1 MKLYYAQAT
10 CSLAVHMALREAGL
24 SFTLSKYDMKSGLL
38 DDGRRLLEVNPKGFV
53 PVLELDGGERLTEV
67 SVVLQYIAKQNPASG
82 LLPPAGSLARY
93 RVQEWLNFI
102 ATEIHKAHWPIFH
115 DGAEL
120 EVQKAHEKLARNYAW
135 VEEQLGEK
143 LYLTGEQ
150 CTVADLYL
158 GVTLN
163 WARAAKIDLARWPG
177 LVALRDRV
185 RARPAVQA
193 AMEAEGL
200 IKKKTA

>member
-10 CSLAVHMALREAGL
+10 CSLAAHMALREAGL
-24 SFTLSKYDMKSGLL
+24 PFTLSKFDMKTRLL
-38 DDGRRLLEVNPKGFV
+38 DDGRPLTEVNPKGFV
-53 PVLELDGGERLTEV
+53 PVLELDSGERLTEV
-67 SVVLQYIAKQNPASG
+67 SVVLQYIADQNPAAN
-82 LLPPAGSLARY
+82 LLPPVGTMARY

-102 ATEIHKAHWPIFH
+102 ATEVHKAYWPLFH
-115 DGAEL
+115 EGAEV
-120 EVQKAHEKLARNYAW
+120 EIQKAHEKLGRNFGW
-135 VEEQLGEK
+135 VEQQLGAK
-143 LYLTGEQ
+143 PYLMGEQ

-177 LVALRDRV
+177 LVTYRDRV

-193 AMEAEGL
+193 AMLAEGL
-200 IKKKTA
+200 IKPKPA

>member
-1 MKLYYAQAT
+1 
-10 CSLAVHMALREAGL
+10 MALREAGL

-67 SVVLQYIAKQNPASG
+67 SVVLQYIAEQNPASG

>member
-67 SVVLQYIAKQNPASG
+67 SVVLQYIAEQNPASG

-185 RARPAVQA
+185 RSRPAVQA

>member
-10 CSLAVHMALREAGL
+10 CSLAAHMALREAGL
-24 SFTLSKYDMKSGLL
+24 PFTLSKYDMKSGLL
-38 DDGRRLLEVNPKGFV
+38 DDGRPLTEVNPKGFV
-53 PVLELDGGERLTEV
+53 PVLELDNGERLTEV
-67 SVVLQYIAKQNPASG
+67 SAVLQYIADQNPGAQ
-82 LLPPAGSLARY
+82 LLPPAGSFARY

-102 ATEIHKAHWPIFH
+102 ATEVHKAYWPIFH
-115 DGAEL
+115 DGAEV
-120 EVQKAHEKLARNYAW
+120 ENQKAHAKLGRNYGW
-135 VEEQLGEK
+135 LEQQLGDK
-143 LYLTGEQ
+143 PYLTGDT

-158 GVTLN
+158 CTCLN
-163 WARAAKIDLARWPG
+163 WARAAKIELTPWPK

-200 IKKKTA
+200 LKKKPA

>member
-1 MKLYYAQAT
+1 MKLYYAKAT

-67 SVVLQYIAKQNPASG
+67 SVVLQYIAEQNPASG

>member
-10 CSLAVHMALREAGL
+10 CSLAAHMALREAGL
-24 SFTLSKYDMKSGLL
+24 PFTLSRYDLKSGLL
-38 DDGRRLLEVNPKGFV
+38 DDGRPLLEVNPKGFV
-53 PVLELDGGERLTEV
+53 PVLELDSGERLTEV
-67 SVVLQYIAKQNPASG
+67 SVVLQYIADQNPAAG
-82 LLPPAGSLARY
+82 LLPAPGGLARY

-102 ATEIHKAHWPIFH
+102 ATEVHKAYWPIFH
-115 DGAEL
+115 DGAEV
-120 EVQKAHEKLARNYAW
+120 EVQKAHEKLTRNFDW
-135 VEEQLGEK
+135 VEQQLGSMP
-143 LYLTGEQ
+143 YLTGEQ

-163 WARAAKIDLARWPG
+163 WARAAKIELARWPG
-177 LVALRDRV
+177 LVAHRDRV

-200 IKKKTA
+200 LKKKPA